1 MTLGRETAEYPPHI
15 RTTERIAGEYGR
27 EMADLPVDSHNQ
39 TRPVTSLGADLDLG
53 IDRLAVDRNVVRVF

>member
-1 MTLGRETAEYPPHI
+1 MAGNRET
-15 RTTERIAGEYGR
+15 
-27 EMADLPVDSHNQ
+27 ADLPVDSHNQ